1 MSIDNNE
8 NIWDEECEKL
18 KKDNNSNFKN
28 NNNKKTFYKKDLKV
42 FKTLI
47 FVLIEIIL
55 IGIILIFLY
64 KLKIQIY
71 DSATVNELSIKYNI
85 TNIHNLI
92 KLFDISSS
100 NIINSITSM
109 EIDNKKVKPSD
120 KYKFNK
126 TGIYNI
132 KIRLKSHLNS
142 NSIIIFLIIIPK

>member
-28 NNNKKTFYKKDLKV
+28 NNNKKTFYRKDLKV

-71 DSATVNELSIKYNI
+71 DSATVNELSIEYNI
-85 TNIHNLI
+85 TNIH
-92 KLFDISSS
+92 IS
-100 NIINSITSM
+100 I
-109 EIDNKKVKPSD
+109 
-120 KYKFNK
+120 
-126 TGIYNI
+126 
-132 KIRLKSHLNS
+132 
-142 NSIIIFLIIIPK
+142 

>member
-28 NNNKKTFYKKDLKV
+28 NNNKKTFYRKDLKV